1 MDIIKF
7 IFFYFCILDIIK
19 MLSTTKQ
26 IRADSV
32 FKMLTRQSNKPKSK
46 SPPMIELSKLLN
58 GEIKLSE
65 DNPKLRLSIEDYN
78 LMCKDESIK
87 EIIAILLNT
96 NIESLTAFCE
106 DVKVLENYVDLSQS
120 TIKEKKIA
128 KRLPIIKLLTDLPVE
143 LIQSITNKF
152 ESLLKIKLKD
162 WIPLSKLKWS
172 ELSSNPNAIEY
183 LSLPEN
189 IEHIDWNE
197 LSSNPNAIKFLSL
210 PENKKHID
218 WKSLSENTNSK
229 ALKLLETE
237 IKANPNNPDIDWFHL
252 SKNPDA
258 IYILKT
264 NSKKI
269 NWKGLS
275 YNSSDEAIETIEAIQ
290 LLKNNSDK
298 IYWFYLSYN
307 PNAID
312 ILKKKY
318 KEENELKINDI
329 EQYKLLK
336 RNKYIIHW
344 NNLSSNSNPKAI
356 DLLREKIAEENK
368 LLKKEYDRLDYIEKI
383 DWANLSKNPNAIELL
398 KENPLKIDWYQLSA
412 NENAIELLEAELLE
426 AKLKKYP
433 NNRKI
438 NWYQLCA
445 NPKAIKLLKN
455 ELKEKPNDYENYIVW
470 EQVSRNPKAIKILK
484 ENKNKIV
491 WSAFSENPNACEFEL
506 LKDRVEFE
514 EKLSRN
520 KYNEIFNEYK
530 LNWKELSKNPC
541 IFTIK

>member
-1 MDIIKF
+1 
-7 IFFYFCILDIIK
+7 

-26 IRADSV
+26 RRKDIV
-32 FKMLTRQSNKPKSK
+32 FKLLSRQSNKPKSSK
-46 SPPMIELSKLLN
+46 LPIIIELKKILN
-58 GEIKLSE
+58 GEIKFTE
-65 DNPKLRLSIEDYN
+65 DNPKFRLSIEDYN
-78 LMCKDESIK
+78 LMCEDKSIK
-87 EIIAILLNT
+87 EIIARTLNT
-96 NIESLTAFCE
+96 DIDNLTSYCK
-106 DVKVLENYVDLSQS
+106 DVKILENYVDLSQS

-128 KRLPIIKLLTDLPVE
+128 KKLPIIKLLTDLPID
-143 LIQSITNKF
+143 LIQTITNKF

-172 ELSSNPNAIEY
+172 ELSSNPNAIEF

-189 IEHIDWNE
+189 KKHIDWNE
-197 LSSNPNAIKFLSL
+197 LSYNPNAIDFLSL

-218 WKSLSENTNSK
+218 WKSLSENTNLK

-237 IKANPNNPDIDWFHL
+237 IIANPNNPNIDWYHL
-252 SKNPDA
+252 SRNSEA
-258 IYILKT
+258 IQILKA

-269 NWKGLS
+269 DWKGLS
-275 YNSSDEAIETIEAIQ
+275 YNTSDEAIETIEAIQ

-298 IYWFYLSYN
+298 IYWNILSYN
-307 PNAID
+307 PNAIG

-329 EQYKLLK
+329 EQYNLLK

-344 NNLSSNSNPKAI
+344 NFLSSNSNPKAI
-356 DLLREKIAEENK
+356 NLLRDKIAEENK
-368 LLKKEYDRLDYIEKI
+368 LLKKEYDRLDNIEKI
-383 DWANLSKNPNAIELL
+383 DWANLSANQNAIELL

-438 NWYQLCA
+438 NWHQLCA
-445 NPKAIKLLKN
+445 NPNAIKLLKN
-455 ELKEKPNDYENYIVW
+455 ELKEKPNDYENHIVW

-484 ENKNKIV
+484 KNLNKIV
-491 WSAFSENPNACEFEL
+491 WSAFSENPNACELEL
-506 LKDRVEFE
+506 LKERVEFE

-520 KYNEIFNEYK
+520 KYNEISDDNK
-530 LNWKELSKNPC
+530 LNWEELSKNPC
-541 IFTIK
+541 IFMIT